1 MCLLKAQLLEDELGR
16 AQMISAFSIPFH
28 RLFLSVLSAFQNQFF
43 SPSSVLTLPCSTLF
57 RSMSLSSVSPT
68 VSVVLSVYSPYFLF
82 SLWHCTT
89 NTNLS
94 PLYSNNRST
103 VPPRPKI
110 CMRGRGRYAQ
120 EGSTNAKGDRS
131 PRLRFPQPSR
141 QQARGPARARGG
153 AQAQPHPRRH
163 RSRDPGLI
171 LSW

>member
-1 MCLLKAQLLEDELGR
+1 
-16 AQMISAFSIPFH
+16 MISAFSIPFH

-89 NTNLS
+89 NANLS

-120 EGSTNAKGDRS
+120 EGAQMRKGTAVQDCDSRSHPGNKHVGQPAPGAGLRRS
-131 PRLRFPQPSR
+131 PT
-141 QQARGPARARGG
+141 PAATAHVTLG
-153 AQAQPHPRRH
+153 
-163 RSRDPGLI
+163 
-171 LSW
+171 